1 MSAIDRTPLNIN
13 YLQPD
18 GFVFVVKKL
27 PTTTFFTQNVNIPA
41 LQLPPAAQPNP
52 FITVPVPGD
61 HIVYDDLVLNFKVD
75 EDLRNY
81 VELYNWICGLGYPD
95 NYDQYANLAKQTIPG
110 DGLYSDISV
119 LITTNIKNTN
129 IEILYK
135 NAFPIALSGFTLS
148 TTEDG
153 LPEIASSA
161 TFKFTKY
168 NITTLPSP

>member
-1 MSAIDRTPLNIN
+1 MTALGRTPLNIN

-27 PTTTFFTQNVNIPA
+27 PTTTFFTQSVNIPA
-41 LQLPPAAQPNP
+41 LELPPALQPTP
-52 FITVPVPGD
+52 LIGVPVPGD

-81 VELYNWICGLGYPD
+81 IELYNWIVGLGYPD
-95 NYDQYANLAKQTIPG
+95 DYSQYADLKNKPTG

-129 IEILYK
+129 VEILYK
-135 NAFPIALSGFTLS
+135 DAFPIALSGFTLS

-153 LPEIASSA
+153 LPEIASSV
-161 TFKFTKY
+161 TFKYTKY
-168 NITTLPSP
+168 YISALPSP